1 MNNLSVLGQNVFVLY
16 EKLCRVVKGGPSV
29 LIPPLA
35 HVGILQALN
44 DDVGKLR
51 SNWNIEVSY
60 GSVQMTSR
68 KARCRPMCE
77 DMRILSTNETSA
89 SVHSAI
95 E

>member
-44 DDVGKLR
+44 DDVGHCGQIGTLKLVMGR
-51 SNWNIEVSY
+51 F
-60 GSVQMTSR
+60 R
-68 KARCRPMCE
+68 
-77 DMRILSTNETSA
+77 
-89 SVHSAI
+89 
-95 E
+95 